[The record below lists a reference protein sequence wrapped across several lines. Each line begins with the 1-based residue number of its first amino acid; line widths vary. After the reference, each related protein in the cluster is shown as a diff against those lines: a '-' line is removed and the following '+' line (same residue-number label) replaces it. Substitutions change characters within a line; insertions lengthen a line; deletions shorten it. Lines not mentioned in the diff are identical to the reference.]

1 MKKEIS
7 LLVFIEV
14 KKGHRQ
20 QQIDAYN
27 NLAPIVRNE
36 KGCLQYD
43 LKEVQDKEN
52 EFVLIERWASEED
65 LSAHDMTPH
74 MIEADKLSPIFRA
87 KSATVIKLTDIVSV

>member
-1 MKKEIS
+1 MTKEIS

-14 KKGHRQ
+14 KEDHRQ

-27 NLAPIVRNE
+27 TLAPIVRKE

-43 LKEVQDKEN
+43 LKEVQGKEN
-52 EFVLIERWASEED
+52 EFVLVERWASAEA
-65 LSAHDMTPH
+65 LSAHDVTPH